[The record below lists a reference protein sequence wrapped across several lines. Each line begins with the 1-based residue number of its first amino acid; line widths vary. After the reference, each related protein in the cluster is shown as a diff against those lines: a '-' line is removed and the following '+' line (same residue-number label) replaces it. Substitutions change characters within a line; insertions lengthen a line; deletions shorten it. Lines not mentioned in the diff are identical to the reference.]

1 MGSIS
6 FCKGRS
12 LHSQKAVIHTVA
24 FPTKSGTSL
33 EFYLFKYAFS
43 VCEPLSYIV
52 VLKEFGEKDNFEL
65 SFDLF
70 THRCQFIKKDNNS
83 NFLKGHIS
91 VETKEFCLE

>member
-12 LHSQKAVIHTVA
+12 LHSQKAVIHTVG

-43 VCEPLSYIV
+43 ICEPLFYIV
-52 VLKEFGEKDNFEL
+52 VLKEVGEKDNFEL
-65 SFDLF
+65 SFELF
-70 THRCQFIKKDNNS
+70 THHCQFIKKDNP
-83 NFLKGHIS
+83 NFLILENTS
-91 VETKEFCLE
+91 V